1 MKAMKVSVYCFS
13 VLLVLCLVSTVSAK
27 EIKQGT
33 IEISGDLDVSS
44 GSTTSKP
51 EGGSTTT
58 TDTQTVSST
67 LAYYVIPN
75 LGIGLDCF
83 HESSE
88 SKTGS
93 VKAKST
99 TNIIGP
105 IVIYNISANEHLSIV
120 LAGAVGKASLEY
132 SSGNTY
138 DGFAWVAGGGLR
150 FFLNDNV
157 ALNALASYLNMQI
170 DGGTPS
176 KSVSLTGF
184 NMGLGISVFIK

>member
-1 MKAMKVSVYCFS
+1 MKVSVYCFF
-13 VLLVLCLVSTVSAK
+13 VLFVLCLVSTVSAK
-27 EIKQGT
+27 EIKQDT
-33 IEISGDLDVSS
+33 IEIGGDLDVSF

-58 TDTQTVSST
+58 TDTQSVSST

-75 LGIGLDCF
+75 LGIGLDWF

-105 IVIYNISANEHLSIV
+105 IVIYNISANEHLSIFLV
-120 LAGAVGKASLEY
+120 GAVGKASFEY

-157 ALNALASYLNMQI
+157 ALNALARYSNLSLN
-170 DGGTPS
+170 GGTPS
-176 KSVSLTGF
+176 RSLPMTTF
-184 NMGLGISVFIK
+184 HMGLGISVFIK